1 MQEQQFDQK
10 KGFQKTDKGNK
21 FQGPQPGQEFK
32 GPQTGQSVKR
42 SGFDFKGFF
51 SLIRDV
57 KPRFWQLWLG
67 LGLGL
72 VATIM
77 QLMVP
82 KLAQKLINQLG
93 HNVDMTFVAGVVAL
107 FVLSAAVSAISGTTL
122 GIFGENVVAKLRDFL
137 WDKIL
142 RLPVGY
148 FDDHKAGEISSRLVN
163 DSTQVKDLLA
173 NTLPNMV
180 TSLLQL
186 VGAMLLMVLMDW
198 KMTLLMFIVVP
209 VVILIALP
217 IGTRSRTIAIARQ
230 DELASFSGE
239 ANEVISET
247 RLMKSSTAE
256 NVERESGHQK
266 VDQLYH
272 FGMKEAVYD
281 SIAGPL
287 MTMAM
292 MGMVVGILA
301 YGASR
306 VAQGTMTMG
315 TMFSFLMYLVQ
326 LIGPFT
332 TLGQF
337 FSSLAKASGSTTRI
351 QDLMSVA
358 EEDRTVGDTVDA
370 HGQTLSVNDVNFAYD
385 PGEPIL
391 HDVSFKAEP
400 NTVIA
405 FAGPSGGGKST
416 IFSLLE
422 RFYQP
427 ESGAIKIGAT
437 NIANV
442 NLTNWRQ
449 QIGLVGQD
457 AAVLAG
463 TIRYNL
469 TYGLDGEYSDE
480 QLWDVLE
487 MAYAK
492 DFVKN
497 MSTGLNTQ
505 IGERGVKLSG
515 GQRQRIAIAR
525 AFLRDP
531 QILMLDE
538 ATASLDAE
546 SEMMVQ
552 KALNK
557 LMHNRTTLVIAHRLS
572 TIVNADQIYFI
583 ENGTVS
589 GHGTHDYLV
598 EHHELYR
605 EYVENQFGGEKK
617 DVTPENVTPGA
628 PELA

>member
-1 MQEQQFDQK
+1 
-10 KGFQKTDKGNK
+10 
-21 FQGPQPGQEFK
+21 
-32 GPQTGQSVKR
+32 
-42 SGFDFKGFF
+42 
-51 SLIRDV
+51 
-57 KPRFWQLWLG
+57 
-67 LGLGL
+67 
-72 VATIM
+72 
-77 QLMVP
+77 
-82 KLAQKLINQLG
+82 
-93 HNVDMTFVAGVVAL
+93 
-107 FVLSAAVSAISGTTL
+107 
-122 GIFGENVVAKLRDFL
+122 
-137 WDKIL
+137 
-142 RLPVGY
+142 
-148 FDDHKAGEISSRLVN
+148 
-163 DSTQVKDLLA
+163 
-173 NTLPNMV
+173 MV

-186 VGAMLLMVLMDW
+186 VGAILLMVLMDW
-198 KMTLLMFIVVP
+198 KMTLLMIIVVP
-209 VVILIALP
+209 VVVLIALP
-217 IGTRSRTIAIARQ
+217 IGTRSRNIAISRQ
-230 DELASFSGE
+230 DELANFSGE

-266 VDQLYH
+266 VDHLYY
-272 FGMKEAVYD
+272 FGIKEAVYD

-292 MGMVVGILA
+292 MGMFVGVLA
-301 YGASR
+301 YGANR
-306 VAQGTMTMG
+306 VANGTMTMG

-326 LIGPFT
+326 LMGPFT

-337 FSSLAKASGSTTRI
+337 IPSLAKASGSTNRI
-351 QDLMSVA
+351 QNLLDVV
-358 EEDRTVGDTVDA
+358 EEDRTTGKTIDA
-370 HGQTLSVNDVNFAYD
+370 HGQVLSVDDVDFAYNPD
-385 PGEPIL
+385 EPIL
-391 HDVSFKAEP
+391 HDVSFQAEP
-400 NTVIA
+400 NTVVA

-422 RFYQP
+422 RFYEP
-427 ESGAIKIGAT
+427 ASGSIKIGDI

-442 NLTNWRQ
+442 NLTQWRQ

-469 TYGLDGEYSDE
+469 TYGLDGDFTDE
-480 QLWDVLE
+480 QLWHVLD

-492 DFVKN
+492 DFVEK
-497 MSTGLNTQ
+497 MSDGLNTQ
-505 IGERGVKLSG
+505 VGERGVKLSG

-557 LMHNRTTLVIAHRLS
+557 LMSNRTTLIIAHRLS

-598 EHHELYR
+598 EHHALYR

-617 DVTPENVTPGA
+617 DELPSGA
-628 PELA
+628 ELA

>member
-1 MQEQQFDQK
+1 MKEQQAVNQQQK
-10 KGFQKTDKGNK
+10 FQETSKETAV
-21 FQGPQPGQEFK
+21 QGPQPGQEFK
-32 GPQTGQSVKR
+32 GPQDGQKFSR
-42 SGFDFKGFF
+42 SAFDFKGFF
-51 SLIRDV
+51 GLIRSV
-57 KPRFWQLWLG
+57 KPRFWQLWMGLALG
-67 LGLGL
+67 LI
-72 VATIM
+72 ATVM

-82 KLAQKLINQLG
+82 KVAQTLINQLG
-93 HNVDMTFVAGVVAL
+93 HHVDMALVAGVLVL
-107 FVLSAAVSAISGTTL
+107 FIVSAIISAVSGTTL
-122 GIFGENVVAKLRDFL
+122 GVFGENVVAKLRDFL

-142 RLPVGY
+142 RLPVSY
-148 FDDHKAGEISSRLVN
+148 FDDHKAGEVSSRLVN

-186 VGAMLLMVLMDW
+186 VGAILLMVLMDW
-198 KMTLLMFIVVP
+198 KMTLLMIIVVP
-209 VVILIALP
+209 VVVLIALP
-217 IGTRSRTIAIARQ
+217 IGTRSRNIAISRQ
-230 DELASFSGE
+230 DELANFSGE

-266 VDQLYH
+266 VDHLYH
-272 FGMKEAVYD
+272 FGIKEAVYD

-292 MGMVVGILA
+292 MGMFVGVLA
-301 YGASR
+301 YGANR
-306 VAQGTMTMG
+306 VANGTMTMG

-326 LIGPFT
+326 LMGPFT

-337 FSSLAKASGSTTRI
+337 IPSLAKASGSTNRI
-351 QDLMSVA
+351 QNLLNVV
-358 EEDRTVGDTVDA
+358 EEDRTTGKTIDA
-370 HGQTLSVNDVNFAYD
+370 HGQVLSVDDVDFAYKPD
-385 PGEPIL
+385 EPIL
-391 HDVSFKAEP
+391 HDVSFQAEP
-400 NTVIA
+400 NTVVA

-422 RFYQP
+422 RFYEP
-427 ESGAIKIGAT
+427 VSGSIKIGDI

-442 NLTNWRQ
+442 NLTQWRQ

-469 TYGLDGEYSDE
+469 TYGLDGDFTDE
-480 QLWDVLE
+480 QLWHVLD

-492 DFVKN
+492 DFVEK
-497 MSTGLNTQ
+497 MSDGLNTQ
-505 IGERGVKLSG
+505 VGERGVKLSG

-557 LMHNRTTLVIAHRLS
+557 LMSNRTTLIIAHRLS

-598 EHHELYR
+598 EHHALYR

-617 DVTPENVTPGA
+617 DELPNGV
-628 PELA
+628 ELA